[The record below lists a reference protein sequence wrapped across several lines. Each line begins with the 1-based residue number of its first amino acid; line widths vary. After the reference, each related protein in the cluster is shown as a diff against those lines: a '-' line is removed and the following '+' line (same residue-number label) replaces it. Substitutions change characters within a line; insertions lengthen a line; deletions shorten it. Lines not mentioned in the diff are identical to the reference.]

1 MEEVI
6 SLTTLATV
14 LLTLT
19 LFQTPALILT
29 LTKPYSKLVSKPIL
43 KKKLLTKCHS
53 EVSENAG
60 IIKRLKQKPST
71 TTTVL
76 NGLKN
81 DPSDEFIGEVILKI
95 NVV

>member
-1 MEEVI
+1 
-6 SLTTLATV
+6 
-14 LLTLT
+14 
-19 LFQTPALILT
+19 
-29 LTKPYSKLVSKPIL
+29 L